1 MIPVMK
7 YGRLPLIIIVLG
19 RIGVAVAAIVTVR
32 ISTSILTPFELG
44 SITELNSIISLFSL
58 LFVAP
63 LSHFI
68 NRGFLEWNDSGTL
81 YKNLRKF
88 IFYLFLVSLLAV
100 LISGLLQYYFKIVSG
115 FSILSLVLL
124 VGSIILSQSLFNLAV
139 AGLNLFSERGKFV
152 FFSNLV
158 AWSTLVFSVILYK
171 WQSSVFFWS
180 FGQVISFLL
189 GFSAFFYLIKR
200 INRNS
205 TLSNSLDEHT
215 FHFNTRAIFTF
226 TWPIFLTSALWWMQ
240 SNSYRFILDKIQGTS
255 NVGLFVTAYGLAA
268 APIAMYESI
277 ISQYLDPIFFGDL
290 KKQNRDGQ
298 VQAWNNYARLYLP
311 GLILCGLFIICATP
325 FLARVLL
332 GNELYREV
340 AIKITLWAAV
350 IETMRATGS
359 LMFHLGIAKADNRM
373 TIIPVLAG
381 AILAPLGVYIFGKWD
396 PLLGTIAGLM
406 IASVVVLLI
415 IIFLSK
421 KVLPISWP
429 IARVLQVLLVS
440 IPLIVGMQLAHLY
453 FPKPDF
459 FSALVILIIGG
470 TYTFSIVAYLLRKI
484 D

>member
-1 MIPVMK
+1 MK

-19 RIGVAVAAIVTVR
+19 RVGVAVAAIVTVR

-44 SITELNSIISLFSL
+44 SITELNSIVSLFSL
-58 LFVAP
+58 ILVAP

-68 NRGFLEWNDSGTL
+68 TRGFLEWNDNGML
-81 YKNLRKF
+81 YQNLRKY
-88 IFYLFLVSLLAV
+88 IFYLFIVSFLA
-100 LISGLLQYYFKIVSG
+100 LSISGIFQFNFKIVSG
-115 FSILSLVLL
+115 FSTIPLIIL
-124 VGSIILSQSLFNLAV
+124 VGSILLFQSLFNLAV

-158 AWSTLVFSVILYK
+158 AWTTIVFSLILYK
-171 WQSSVFFWS
+171 WQRSIFFWS
-180 FGQVISFLL
+180 FGQIISFLL
-189 GFSAFFYLIKR
+189 GFSSFVFLLKK
-200 INRNS
+200 INKKSASLNN
-205 TLSNSLDEHT
+205 LSEYS
-215 FHFNTRAIFTF
+215 FHFNRKAIFTF
-226 TWPIFLTSALWWMQ
+226 AWPIFITSALWWMQ

-290 KKQNRDGQ
+290 KNQNREGQ
-298 VQAWNNYARLYLP
+298 VLAWNNYARLYLP

-332 GNELYREV
+332 GNDLYRDV
-340 AIKITLWAAV
+340 AIKITAWAAV

-381 AILAPLGVYIFGKWD
+381 AILAPLGVYIFGKWN

-406 IASVVVLLI
+406 LASSVVLLI
-415 IIFLSK
+415 IILLSK

-429 IARVLQVLLVS
+429 ITRVIQVLLVS
-440 IPLIVGMQLAHLY
+440 IPLIVGMQLAYYY

-459 FSALVILIIGG
+459 LSAIIILLIGG
-470 TYTFSIVAYLLRKI
+470 IYTFSIVAYLLRKT